1 MRIAT
6 CTFNEQIYLAVVQDD
21 SVFIPALAAT
31 ASSELQADINSMLQL
46 IEKGPKFL
54 HALQEM
60 VEKADSSQWIPLT
73 KVELMSPIPRPRQN
87 IMCLGWN
94 YTEHVEETSGK
105 ALEAPKL
112 PKYPIVFTKAASSMN
127 GPYADI
133 PVDLEVSNK
142 MDWEVELAVI
152 IGKPGLKIPKAQ
164 ALDHVFGYSII
175 NDVSARDLQKRH
187 KQFFVGKSFTGAC
200 PMGPWIV
207 TADEIPNPQ
216 ALDLKSSVNGELKQ
230 DSNTQYQIFD
240 VASVIET
247 LSQGMMLE
255 AGDIIATGTPSGV
268 GYVRNPPEY
277 LMPGDVVECEIEGI
291 GKISNPIVAK

>member
-6 CTFNEQIYLAVVQDD
+6 CKYHDQVHLAVVQDN
-21 SVFIPALAAT
+21 SVLFPAM
-31 ASSELQADINSMLQL
+31 SKEWSNDITSMLQL
-46 IEKGPKFL
+46 IDAGAESL
-54 HALQEM
+54 QALQKIVAQASTDEW
-60 VEKADSSQWIPLT
+60 VPLPS
-73 KVELMSPIPRPRQN
+73 VELISPIPRPRQN

-94 YTEHVEETSGK
+94 YIEHVEETAGK

-127 GPYADI
+127 GPYAEI
-133 PVDLEVSNK
+133 PVDLAVSNK

-152 IGKPGLKIPKAQ
+152 IGKAGQGIAKEN
-164 ALDHVFGYSII
+164 ALGHVFGYSII
-175 NDVSARDLQKRH
+175 NDISARDIQKRH

-207 TADEIPNPQ
+207 TADEIADPQ
-216 ALDLKSSVNGELKQ
+216 NLDLKSWVNNDIKQ
-230 DSNTQYQIFD
+230 DSNTKYQIFD

-247 LSQGMMLE
+247 LSQGMILE
-255 AGDIIATGTPSGV
+255 VGDIIATGTPSGV

-277 LMPGDVVECEIEGI
+277 LMPGDVVDCEIEGI
-291 GKISNPIVAK
+291 GKISNPIVSK

>member
-1 MRIAT
+1 
-6 CTFNEQIYLAVVQDD
+6 L
-21 SVFIPALAAT
+21 
-31 ASSELQADINSMLQL
+31 
-46 IEKGPKFL
+46 
-54 HALQEM
+54 
-60 VEKADSSQWIPLT
+60 
-73 KVELMSPIPRPRQN
+73 SPIPRPRQN

-94 YTEHVEETSGK
+94 YIEHVEETSGK

-112 PKYPIVFTKAASSMN
+112 PKYPIVFTKSAYSMN

-152 IGKPGLKIPKAQ
+152 IGKSGQGIAKGD
-164 ALDHVFGYSII
+164 ALNHVFGYSII
-175 NDVSARDLQKRH
+175 NDISARDIQKRH

-207 TADEIPNPQ
+207 TADEILDPQ
-216 ALDLKSSVNGELKQ
+216 KLDLKSWVNKELKQ

-240 VASVIET
+240 VATVIET
-247 LSQGMMLE
+247 LSRGMTLE

-277 LMPGDVVECEIEGI
+277 LMPGDNVECEIESI

>member
-1 MRIAT
+1 
-6 CTFNEQIYLAVVQDD
+6 
-21 SVFIPALAAT
+21 
-31 ASSELQADINSMLQL
+31 
-46 IEKGPKFL
+46 
-54 HALQEM
+54 
-60 VEKADSSQWIPLT
+60 
-73 KVELMSPIPRPRQN
+73 
-87 IMCLGWN
+87 MCLGWN
-94 YTEHVEETSGK
+94 YIEHVEETAGK

-127 GPYADI
+127 GPFSDI
-133 PVDLEVSNK
+133 PVDLEVSDK

-152 IGKPGLKIPKAQ
+152 IGKAGQGISKEK

-175 NDVSARDLQKRH
+175 NDVSARDIQKRH

-207 TADEIPNPQ
+207 TADKIPDPQ
-216 ALDLKSSVNGELKQ
+216 VLDLKSRVNNVLKQ
-230 DSNTQYQIFD
+230 DSNTKYQIFN

-277 LMPGDVVECEIEGI
+277 LMPGDIVECEIEGI
-291 GKISNPIVAK
+291 GKISNPIVTK

>member
-1 MRIAT
+1 LRNIV
-6 CTFNEQIYLAVVQDD
+6 E
-21 SVFIPALAAT
+21 
-31 ASSELQADINSMLQL
+31 QADS
-46 IEKGPKFL
+46 
-54 HALQEM
+54 
-60 VEKADSSQWIPLT
+60 DQWIPLSNT
-73 KVELMSPIPRPRQN
+73 ELISPIPRPRQN

-94 YTEHVEETSGK
+94 YTEHVEETAGK

-127 GPYADI
+127 GPFADI
-133 PVDLEVSNK
+133 PVDIEVSDK

-152 IGKPGLKIPKAQ
+152 IGKAGQKIPKSQ

-175 NDVSARDLQKRH
+175 NDVSARDIQKRH
-187 KQFFVGKSFTGAC
+187 KQFFLGKSFTGAC

-207 TADEIPNPQ
+207 TADKIPDPQ
-216 ALDLKSSVNGELKQ
+216 SLDLKSRVNNVLKQ
-230 DSNTQYQIFD
+230 DSNTKYQIFD

-291 GKISNPIVAK
+291 GKISNPIIAMKR

>member
-6 CTFNEQIYLAVVQDD
+6 CTYNDQVHLAVVQDN
-21 SVFIPALAAT
+21 SVFIPDLNST
-31 ASSELQADINSMLQL
+31 NSNDWPGKINSMLEL
-46 IEKGPKFL
+46 IDSG
-54 HALQEM
+54 
-60 VEKADSSQWIPLT
+60 ADSLQTLEKIVSQAHSDEWLPLS
-73 KVELMSPIPRPRQN
+73 KVELISPIPRPRQN

-94 YTEHVEETSGK
+94 YIEHVEETAGK

-127 GPYADI
+127 GPYAEI
-133 PVDLEVSNK
+133 PVDLEVSDK

-152 IGKPGLKIPKAQ
+152 IGKGGQGIAKAD

-175 NDVSARDLQKRH
+175 NDVSARDIQKRH

-207 TADEIPNPQ
+207 TADEIADPQ
-216 ALDLKSSVNGELKQ
+216 NLNLYSRVNGVTKQ
-230 DSNTQYQIFD
+230 DSNTKYQIFD
-240 VASVIET
+240 VACVIET
-247 LSQGMMLE
+247 LSKGMTLE
-255 AGDIIATGTPSGV
+255 PGDIIATGTPSGV

>member
-1 MRIAT
+1 MHIAT
-6 CTFNEQIYLAVVQDD
+6 CKYHDQVHLAVVQDN
-21 SVFIPALAAT
+21 SVLFPAM
-31 ASSELQADINSMLQL
+31 SKEWSDDVSSMLQL
-46 IEKGPKFL
+46 IDAGAESL
-54 HALQEM
+54 QALKNI
-60 VEKADSSQWIPLT
+60 VAKASADEWASLSS
-73 KVELMSPIPRPRQN
+73 VELLSPIPRPRQN

-94 YTEHVEETSGK
+94 YIEHVEETAGK

-127 GPYADI
+127 GPYASI
-133 PVDLEVSNK
+133 PVDLEVSDK

-152 IGKPGLKIPKAQ
+152 IGKPGQGIKKEQ
-164 ALDHVFGYSII
+164 AMEHVFGYSII
-175 NDVSARDLQKRH
+175 NDVSARDIQKRH

-207 TADEIPNPQ
+207 TADEIADPQ
-216 ALDLKSSVNGELKQ
+216 SLDLKSWVNNEIKQ
-230 DSNTQYQIFD
+230 DSNTKYQIFD

-247 LSQGMMLE
+247 LSKGMMLE
-255 AGDIIATGTPSGV
+255 SGDIIATGTPSGV

-277 LMPGDVVECEIEGI
+277 LMPGDVVDCEIEGI

>member
-1 MRIAT
+1 MNIAT
-6 CTFNEQIYLAVVQDD
+6 CKYHDQVHLAVVQDNT
-21 SVFIPALAAT
+21 VFLPAT
-31 ASSELQADINSMLQL
+31 SNEWQADINSMLEL
-46 IEKGPKFL
+46 IDAGPES
-54 HALQEM
+54 LQVLRNI
-60 VEKADSSQWIPLT
+60 VEQTDADQWIPLSNIE
-73 KVELMSPIPRPRQN
+73 VMSPIPWPRQN

-94 YTEHVEETSGK
+94 YIEHVEETAGN

-127 GPYADI
+127 GPFSDI
-133 PVDLEVSNK
+133 PVDLEVSDK

-152 IGKPGLKIPKAQ
+152 IGKAGQGIAKEK

-175 NDVSARDLQKRH
+175 NDISARDIQKRH

-207 TADEIPNPQ
+207 TADKIPDPQ
-216 ALDLKSSVNGELKQ
+216 VLDLKSRVNNVLKQ
-230 DSNTQYQIFD
+230 DSNTKYQIFN

-277 LMPGDVVECEIEGI
+277 LMPGDIVECEIEGI
-291 GKISNPIVAK
+291 GKISNPIVTK

>member
-6 CTFNEQIYLAVVQDD
+6 CKYNHQEHLAVIQDD
-21 SVFIPALAAT
+21 SVFLPAMSNNWPA
-31 ASSELQADINSMLQL
+31 EINSMLQMIDSGEESLQQLSKLVAESDQKEWLGLSQIEL
-46 IEKGPKFL
+46 I
-54 HALQEM
+54 
-60 VEKADSSQWIPLT
+60 
-73 KVELMSPIPRPRQN
+73 SPIPRPRQN

-94 YTEHVEETSGK
+94 YIEHVQETSGK
-105 ALEAPKL
+105 TLEAPKL
-112 PKYPIVFTKAASSMN
+112 PKYPIIFTKAASSMN
-127 GPYADI
+127 GPYSDI

-142 MDWEVELAVI
+142 MDWEVELAVV
-152 IGKPGLKIPKAQ
+152 IGKKGQGIAKEN

-175 NDVSARDLQKRH
+175 NDISARDFQKRH

-207 TADEIPNPQ
+207 TKDEITDPQ
-216 ALDLKSSVNGELKQ
+216 NLNLKSWVNNELKQ

-240 VASVIET
+240 VATVIEA
-247 LSQGMMLE
+247 LSKGMELE

-277 LMPGDVVECEIEGI
+277 LMPGDVVECEVEGI
-291 GKISNPIVAK
+291 GKISNPIITK

>member
-6 CTFNEQIYLAVVQDD
+6 CKYNDQVHLAVVQDN
-21 SVFIPALAAT
+21 SVLFPVKSEEW
-31 ASSELQADINSMLQL
+31 SSDISSMLQL
-46 IEKGPKFL
+46 IDAGAESL
-54 HALQEM
+54 QALKNI
-60 VEKADSSQWIPLT
+60 VAKASADEWIALSD
-73 KVELMSPIPRPRQN
+73 VELISPIPRPRQN

-94 YTEHVEETSGK
+94 YIEHVEETAGK

-112 PKYPIVFTKAASSMN
+112 PKYPIVFTKSASSMN
-127 GPYADI
+127 GPYANI
-133 PVDLEVSNK
+133 PVDLAVSDK

-152 IGKPGLKIPKAQ
+152 IGKSGQGITKEKAMQ
-164 ALDHVFGYSII
+164 HVFGYSII
-175 NDVSARDLQKRH
+175 NDVSARDIQKRH

-207 TADEIPNPQ
+207 TADEITDPQ
-216 ALDLKSSVNGELKQ
+216 KLDLKSWVNNEIKQ
-230 DSNTQYQIFD
+230 DSNTKYQIFD

-277 LMPGDVVECEIEGI
+277 LMPGDVVACEIEGI

>member
-1 MRIAT
+1 MHIAT
-6 CTFNEQIYLAVVQDD
+6 CKYHDHVHLAVVQEN
-21 SVFIPALAAT
+21 SALFPAMCKEWP
-31 ASSELQADINSMLQL
+31 SNINDMLQL
-46 IEKGPKFL
+46 IDAG
-54 HALQEM
+54 
-60 VEKADSSQWIPLT
+60 ADSLQALKNIVAKASADEWIALT
-73 KVELMSPIPRPRQN
+73 QVEMMSPIPRPRQN

-94 YTEHVEETSGK
+94 YIEHVEETAGK

-133 PVDLEVSNK
+133 PVDLAVSDK

-152 IGKPGLKIPKAQ
+152 IGKSGQGITKEKAME
-164 ALDHVFGYSII
+164 HVFGYSII
-175 NDVSARDLQKRH
+175 NDVSARDIQKRH
-187 KQFFVGKSFTGAC
+187 KQFFIGKSFTGAC

-207 TADEIPNPQ
+207 TADEIADPQ
-216 ALDLKSSVNGELKQ
+216 QLDLKSWVNDKIKQ
-230 DSNTQYQIFD
+230 DSNTKYQIFD

-247 LSQGMMLE
+247 LSQGMVLE

-277 LMPGDVVECEIEGI
+277 LMPGDVVACEIEGI

>member
-1 MRIAT
+1 MHVAT
-6 CTFNEQIYLAVVQDD
+6 CTYNNQTHLAVVQDN
-21 SVFIPALAAT
+21 SVLFPAF
-31 ASSELQADINSMLQL
+31 SNDWPDNINSMLQL
-46 IEKGPKFL
+46 IESGEESL
-54 HALQEM
+54 QALRKIVAQ
-60 VEKADSSQWIPLT
+60 ADTGQWLPLT
-73 KVELMSPIPRPRQN
+73 SVTLQSPIPRPRQN

-94 YTEHVEETSGK
+94 YIEHVEETAGK

-127 GPYADI
+127 GPFGEI
-133 PVDLEVSNK
+133 PVDLEVSDK

-152 IGKPGLKIPKAQ
+152 IGKAGQGISKQQ
-164 ALDHVFGYSII
+164 ALDYVFGYSII
-175 NDVSARDLQKRH
+175 NDVSARDIQKRH

-207 TADEIPNPQ
+207 TADEIADPQ
-216 ALDLKSSVNGELKQ
+216 NLNIYSRVNGVVKQ
-230 DSNTQYQIFD
+230 DSNTKYQIFD

-247 LSQGMMLE
+247 LSKGMMLE
-255 AGDIIATGTPSGV
+255 PGDIIATGTPSGV

-291 GKISNPIVAK
+291 GKISNSVVEK

>member
-6 CTFNEQIYLAVVQDD
+6 CKYNNQVHLAVVQDN
-21 SVFIPALAAT
+21 SVFFPVMSNDWPA
-31 ASSELQADINSMLQL
+31 EINSMLQL
-46 IEKGPKFL
+46 IDSGEES
-54 HALQEM
+54 LQ
-60 VEKADSSQWIPLT
+60 VLRKLVAQADSDQWLSVS
-73 KVELMSPIPRPRQN
+73 KVEFISPIPRPRQN

-94 YTEHVEETSGK
+94 YIEHVAETAGK
-105 ALEAPKL
+105 SLEAPKL
-112 PKYPIVFTKAASSMN
+112 PKYPIIFTKAASSMN

-133 PVDLEVSNK
+133 PVDLQVSDK

-152 IGKPGLKIPKAQ
+152 IGKSGQCISKAQ
-164 ALDHVFGYSII
+164 ALDYVFGYSII
-175 NDVSARDLQKRH
+175 NDVSARDIQKRH

-207 TADEIPNPQ
+207 TTDEISNPQ
-216 ALDLKSSVNGELKQ
+216 NLNLYSRVNGIIKQ
-230 DSNTQYQIFD
+230 DSNTKYQIFD

-247 LSQGMMLE
+247 LSKGMMLE

-277 LMPGDVVECEIEGI
+277 LMPGDVVECEIESI
-291 GKISNPIVAK
+291 GKISNPIVFREKY

>member
-6 CTFNEQIYLAVVQDD
+6 CSYNNQNHLVVVQGESVLFPTGHSQWPDD
-21 SVFIPALAAT
+21 IS
-31 ASSELQADINSMLQL
+31 SMLQL
-46 IEKGPKFL
+46 IDAGENS
-54 HALQEM
+54 LQILQQLI
-60 VEKADSSQWIPLT
+60 ADADHSAWIPLAD
-73 KVELMSPIPRPRQN
+73 VVLLSPIPRPRQN

-112 PKYPIVFTKAASSMN
+112 PKYPIVFTKSANSMN
-127 GPYADI
+127 GPYSDI

-152 IGKPGLKIPKAQ
+152 IGKSGRGITKQ
-164 ALDHVFGYSII
+164 NALDHVFGYSII
-175 NDVSARDLQKRH
+175 NDVSAREIQKRH

-207 TADEIPNPQ
+207 TADEIPDPQ
-216 ALDLKSSVNGELKQ
+216 NLNLKSWVNNDLKQ

-247 LSQGMMLE
+247 LSKGMVLE

-277 LMPGDVVECEIEGI
+277 LMPGDIVECEIEKI
-291 GKISNPIVAK
+291 GKISNPITAM

>member
-1 MRIAT
+1 MHIAT
-6 CTFNEQIYLAVVQDD
+6 CKYNNQVHLAVVQEDI
-21 SVFIPALAAT
+21 VFLPTTTNLWPDEI
-31 ASSELQADINSMLQL
+31 SSMLQL
-46 IEKGPKFL
+46 IDAGEES
-54 HALQEM
+54 LQRLREL
-60 VEKADSSQWIPLT
+60 VSKAESQHWLKLSQIEIL
-73 KVELMSPIPRPRQN
+73 SPIPRPRQN

-94 YTEHVEETSGK
+94 YIEHVEETSGK

-133 PVDLEVSNK
+133 PIDLTISNK

-152 IGKPGLKIPKAQ
+152 IGKQGQGIVKKN
-164 ALDHVFGYSII
+164 ALEHVFGYSII
-175 NDVSARDLQKRH
+175 NDISARDYQKRH
-187 KQFFVGKSFTGAC
+187 KQFFIGKSFTGAC

-216 ALDLKSSVNGELKQ
+216 NLNLKSWVNNELKQ

-240 VASVIET
+240 VATVIET
-247 LSQGMMLE
+247 LSKGMTLE

-277 LMPGDVVECEIEGI
+277 LMPGDVVDCEVEGI
-291 GKISNPIVAK
+291 GRISNPIIAK

>member
-6 CTFNEQIYLAVVQDD
+6 CIHNNLVHLAVVQDN
-21 SVFIPALAAT
+21 SVLFP
-31 ASSELQADINSMLQL
+31 ENCKDWPGGINSMLEL
-46 IEKGPKFL
+46 IDSGRESL
-54 HALQEM
+54 HNLR
-60 VEKADSSQWIPLT
+60 KIISQANPDQWLPVSQ
-73 KVELMSPIPRPRQN
+73 VELISPIPRPRQN

-94 YTEHVEETSGK
+94 YIEHVEETSGK
-105 ALEAPKL
+105 ELEAPKL
-112 PKYPIVFTKAASSMN
+112 PKYPIIFTKAASSMN

-133 PVDLEVSNK
+133 PVDLEVSDK

-152 IGKPGLKIPKAQ
+152 IGKTAEKVSRDS
-164 ALDHVFGYSII
+164 ALDYVFGYSII
-175 NDVSARDLQKRH
+175 NDVSARDIQKRH

-207 TADEIPNPQ
+207 TSDEIADPQ
-216 ALDLKSSVNGELKQ
+216 NLNLSSRVNGESKQ
-230 DSNTQYQIFD
+230 DSNTKYQIFD

-247 LSQGMMLE
+247 LSKGMTLE
-255 AGDIIATGTPSGV
+255 PGDIIATGTPSGV

>member
-1 MRIAT
+1 MHIAT
-6 CTFNEQIYLAVVQDD
+6 CKYHDQVHLAVVQDN
-21 SVFIPALAAT
+21 SVLFPAKSKEW
-31 ASSELQADINSMLQL
+31 SSDIISMLQL
-46 IEKGPKFL
+46 IDAGAES
-54 HALQEM
+54 LQ
-60 VEKADSSQWIPLT
+60 VLKNIVAKASADEWMPLSN
-73 KVELMSPIPRPRQN
+73 VDLISPIPRPRQN

-94 YTEHVEETSGK
+94 YVEHVEETAGK

-127 GPYADI
+127 GPYANI
-133 PVDLEVSNK
+133 PVDLQVSDK

-152 IGKPGLKIPKAQ
+152 IGKSGQGITKEKAME
-164 ALDHVFGYSII
+164 HVFGYSII
-175 NDVSARDLQKRH
+175 NDVSARDIQKRH

-207 TADEIPNPQ
+207 TADEIADPQ
-216 ALDLKSSVNGELKQ
+216 NLDLKSWVNNEIKQ
-230 DSNTQYQIFD
+230 DSNTKYQIFD

-277 LMPGDVVECEIEGI
+277 LMPGDVVDCEIEGI